1 MATKSGACHCGRVS
15 FEFDNAIDGVIEC
28 NCSIC
33 HRTGALWHAAPADQF
48 RILSGAES
56 LETYQFGIRTAKHYF
71 CKTCGVSPF
80 CNPRIAP
87 HMWAANLR
95 CVDDID
101 LYSLPKYDFGGH
113 NWEQA
118 AEAFMRSMKS

>member
-1 MATKSGACHCGRVS
+1 MAARKGTCHCGKVS

-33 HRTGALWHAAPADQF
+33 RRTGALWHAAPEKQF
-48 RILSGAES
+48 RILSGSAN
-56 LETYQFGIRTAKHYF
+56 LEAYQFGTRTAKHYF
-71 CKTCGVSPF
+71 CKACGVSPF

-87 HMWAANLR
+87 HMWAVNLR
-95 CVDDID
+95 CVDGVD
-101 LYSLPKYDFGGH
+101 LDALPKRGFDGQ

-118 AEAFMRSMKS
+118 AEAFIRSMKP